1 MQRLLFVAVLIA
13 LGWLTPASAQEVSV
27 TISTPTA
34 SVAVGKPIPLQ
45 VQLKNI
51 SGHEIRA
58 GEVVGHN
65 QAELNYI
72 VTMLDSKGRPVPP
85 TSYGTAAR
93 SRHVMIISEVAKRLG
108 PGQALAQHTEL
119 AKLFE
124 ITEPGN
130 YTVRVGRIWPPSSKN
145 VVWSNT
151 LTLTMTK

>member
-1 MQRLLFVAVLIA
+1 MQRLIFAAVLVA
-13 LGWLTPASAQEVSV
+13 LGCAGAASGQDARISISAPKVSV
-27 TISTPTA
+27 QVGQPIS
-34 SVAVGKPIPLQ
+34 IE